1 MKTKLLNL
9 TGLRSL
15 LLLACMMLG
24 VSAWGEEVTFTYSDY
39 QGQGTQSEG
48 SVYTMEKTDV
58 SITSTKFYGNNSYAH
73 FYANGEITIKPVNG
87 VTITQVELTATGTS
101 YNGYQSNGTISA
113 SAGTLS
119 HSGATVTWSGS
130 ASSEFTLKNDK
141 QIRWTSIVVTYTPSG
156 VTPPCAIPTFDPAE
170 GNYSQAQKV
179 TISCSTENSTIYY
192 TLDGNDPTTS
202 SSVYSSPITISKTT
216 TVKAIATASGFENS
230 SVASATYTITTPLT
244 IAAAREQGTGNVF
257 TKGIVTSCVG
267 TTGYIQDATAAICV
281 YGKSLTVGDEIT
293 VSGTLSTYK
302 GLLEITNPFVTVLS
316 SGNSI
321 APEVMTIAEV
331 NASTKQ
337 GWLVK
342 IEEATVTEVDGR
354 NTTIAQGENTIVVRD
369 ISSDV
374 TYGVNDQLTLTG
386 NIGCFETAQIVNPT
400 NISVISNQPPVIKAE
415 DVTLAYDDTYGKIEY
430 TIVNPVNGVALTAT
444 STATWI
450 SNITVVDGAVTFDAA
465 ENEGTE
471 DRTTTFTL
479 SYTGA
484 EDVTVT
490 VTQKHFVAD
499 YAELPFNWA
508 GGTKEDLLALQG
520 VTAYGLG
527 SNYAESNAP
536 YRVKFDTDGDYIQIK
551 TNERP
556 GIVTIG
562 VKMLGGATTS
572 SISVQESADGE
583 EFTVLQTLSIS
594 GSSNAVLTLETNTE
608 FAEASRY
615 VRLYFNKGANI
626 GVGPISIA
634 QYAVIVPQEYNLA
647 IANPE
652 NVTITANYG
661 EEVLTNGNEAAI
673 AKGTEITLAVTPASG
688 YDLVSVT
695 VEGAEE
701 GQTVSLTEDPTTAGM
716 YSFNMPAFNA
726 TVSATVVEHVEPV
739 LASYTLAK
747 SITSGKRYV
756 IASGT
761 EGSIKVMG
769 DQASNNRPAVDAT
782 ITDGVLSVSETYE
795 FVIES
800 ATIDETTGY
809 SIYDNSDGSTGY
821 LYAASSGSNQLKT
834 QKENDVNGVWTI
846 TIDSKGLASIVAEG
860 SSNRNVMQYNN
871 GNSLFSCYASAS
883 QKPVYL
889 FEKVEAPILL
899 GDVNGDEEV
908 TIADVVAIINYL
920 LDPTSVKF
928 NEAAA
933 DFDGQN
939 GVTLADAL
947 AIINKII
954 GEQ

>member
-24 VSAWGEEVTFTYSDY
+24 MSAWGETTATFEPSDFS
-39 QGQGTQSEG
+39 GQGTSGTGDAISATVDGVTFACDKAFGTTQIRCYKDG
-48 SVYTMEKTDV
+48 K
-58 SITSTKFYGNNSYAH
+58 
-73 FYANGEITIKPVNG
+73 ITISSNK
-87 VTITQVELTATGTS
+87 TITAIAFTFSGTYTGGLETS
-101 YNGYQSNGTISA
+101 YTDLSTNSWEQ
-113 SAGTLS
+113 TLS
-119 HSGATVTWSGS
+119 SQARLT
-130 ASSEFTLKNDK
+130 K
-141 QIRWTSIVVTYTPSG
+141 IVVTCSDG
-156 VTPPCAIPTFDPAE
+156 STPPTCSTPKFTPAE

-244 IAAAREQGTGNVF
+244 IAAAREQGTGDVF

-302 GLLEITNPFVTVLS
+302 GLLEITSPVVNVLS

-342 IEEATVTEVDGR
+342 IEEATVTEIDDK
-354 NTTIAQGENTIVVRD
+354 NTTIAQGENTIVVRG

-386 NIGCFETAQIVNPT
+386 NIGCYETAQIVNPT

-430 TIVNPVNGVALTAT
+430 TIVNPVNDVALTAT

-450 SNITVVDGAVTFDAA
+450 SNINVVDGAVTFKAT

-471 DRTTTFTL
+471 DRTATFTL

-499 YAELPFNWA
+499 YATLPFEFDGGKADIENTA
-508 GGTKEDLLALQG
+508 GLTHS
-520 VTAYGLG
+520 GLG
-527 SNYAESNAP
+527 GDYSSSP
-536 YRVKFDTDGDYIQIK
+536 KLKFDGTGDYLILHF
-551 TNERP
+551 NERP
-556 GIVTIG
+556 GTLTFTIKGNSFSEGTFTVQTSEDGESYTDLETYTVLDAASNEEFEGLGENVRYIKWVYTEKKNGNVALGNINVTKYGYTQTYTVNWTAGENTELFVFAGDESETIENG
-562 VKMLGGATTS
+562 ASIAPGTTVMVSVDVAEGYTLGSLSVKD
-572 SISVQESADGE
+572 ADGE
-583 EFTVLQTLSIS
+583 DVE
-594 GSSNAVLTLETNTE
+594 LTEI
-608 FAEASRY
+608 EANVYYS
-615 VRLYFNKGANI
+615 FEMPA
-626 GVGPISIA
+626 S
-634 QYAVIVPQEYNLA
+634 
-647 IANPE
+647 
-652 NVTITANYG
+652 NVTITSSAVEPITGDKYVKVTSTEDLEDGQYLIVYEDGNVAFDGGLETLDAVGNTISVNIVKNEIAAN
-661 EEVLTNGNEAAI
+661 ETTNAAAFTIDVTNGTI
-673 AKGTEITLAVTPASG
+673 KSASG
-688 YDLVSVT
+688 LYIGVSSNINGLKQSEDAET
-695 VEGAEE
+695 FTNSFSIDSEGNAVISAVFDESTMALRYNKTS
-701 GQTVSLTEDPTTAGM
+701 GQTRFRYFKNAGQEAIQL
-716 YSFNMPAFNA
+716 Y
-726 TVSATVVEHVEPV
+726 
-739 LASYTLAK
+739 K
-747 SITSGKRYV
+747 KV
-756 IASGT
+756 I
-761 EGSIKVMG
+761 
-769 DQASNNRPAVDAT
+769 
-782 ITDGVLSVSETYE
+782 
-795 FVIES
+795 
-800 ATIDETTGY
+800 
-809 SIYDNSDGSTGY
+809 
-821 LYAASSGSNQLKT
+821 
-834 QKENDVNGVWTI
+834 
-846 TIDSKGLASIVAEG
+846 
-860 SSNRNVMQYNN
+860 
-871 GNSLFSCYASAS
+871 
-883 QKPVYL
+883 
-889 FEKVEAPILL
+889 EAPILL
-899 GDVNGDEEV
+899 GDVNDDKEV

-920 LDPTSVKF
+920 LDPTSAKF

-933 DFDGQN
+933 NVDGQD

-947 AIINKII
+947 AIINMII
-954 GEQ
+954 GKQ

>member
-24 VSAWGEEVTFTYSDY
+24 MSAWGEKVTFTYSDY
-39 QGQGTQSEG
+39 QGKGTQSTG
-48 SVYTMEKTDV
+48 SEYTMEKTDV
-58 SITSTKFYGNNSYAH
+58 SIKSTKFYGNTSYAH
-73 FYANGEITIKPVNG
+73 FYANGEIAIKPVNG

-113 SAGTLS
+113 TVGTLS
-119 HSGATVTWSGS
+119 NSDATVTWSGA

-450 SNITVVDGAVTFDAA
+450 SNITVVDGAVTFDAT

-471 DRTTTFTL
+471 DRTATFTL

-499 YAELPFNWA
+499 YATLPFEFDGGKADIENTA
-508 GGTKEDLLALQG
+508 GLTHS
-520 VTAYGLG
+520 GLG
-527 SNYAESNAP
+527 GDYSSSP
-536 YRVKFDTDGDYIQIK
+536 KLKFDGTGDYLILHF
-551 TNERP
+551 NERP
-556 GIVTIG
+556 GTLTFTIKGNGFSEGTFTVQTSEDGESYTDLETYTVLDAASNEEFEGLGENVRYIKWVYTEKMNGNVALGNINVTKYGYTQTYTVNWTAGENTKLFVFAGDENETIENG
-562 VKMLGGATTS
+562 ASIAPGTTVMVSVDVAEGYTLGSLSVKD
-572 SISVQESADGE
+572 ADGE
-583 EFTVLQTLSIS
+583 DVE
-594 GSSNAVLTLETNTE
+594 LTEI
-608 FAEASRY
+608 EANNVYYS
-615 VRLYFNKGANI
+615 FEMPA
-626 GVGPISIA
+626 S
-634 QYAVIVPQEYNLA
+634 
-647 IANPE
+647 
-652 NVTITANYG
+652 NVTITSSAVEPITGDKFVKVTSTADLEDGQYLIVYEDGNVAFDGGLETLDAVGNTISVNIVKNEIAAN
-661 EEVLTNGNEAAI
+661 ETTNAAAFTIDVTNGTI
-673 AKGTEITLAVTPASG
+673 KSASG
-688 YDLVSVT
+688 LYI
-695 VEGAEE
+695 
-701 GQTVSLTEDPTTAGM
+701 GQTSDANGMQSSDTEAYENTI
-716 YSFNMPAFNA
+716 SFDEKYNA
-726 TVSATVVEHVEPV
+726 D
-739 LASYTLAK
+739 
-747 SITSGKRYV
+747 IMSGKAYLRYN
-756 IASGT
+756 S
-761 EGSIKVMG
+761 
-769 DQASNNRPAVDAT
+769 ASNQARFRYYKSTSYAGQEA
-782 ITDGVLSVSETYE
+782 IQLYKK
-795 FVIES
+795 VI
-800 ATIDETTGY
+800 
-809 SIYDNSDGSTGY
+809 
-821 LYAASSGSNQLKT
+821 
-834 QKENDVNGVWTI
+834 
-846 TIDSKGLASIVAEG
+846 
-860 SSNRNVMQYNN
+860 
-871 GNSLFSCYASAS
+871 
-883 QKPVYL
+883 
-889 FEKVEAPILL
+889 EAPILP
-899 GDVNGDEEV
+899 GDANGDEEV

-920 LDPTSVKF
+920 LDPTSAKF

>member
-24 VSAWGEEVTFTYSDY
+24 MSAWGEEVTFIYSDY
-39 QGQGTQSEG
+39 QGQGTQGEG

-87 VTITQVELTATGTS
+87 VTITQVVLKASGTS
-101 YNGYQSNGTISA
+101 YNGYQNNGTISA
-113 SAGTLS
+113 TTGTLS
-119 HSGATVTWSGS
+119 NSDATVTWSGA
-130 ASSEFTLKNDK
+130 ASSEFTLKNNK

-156 VTPPCAIPTFDPAE
+156 STPPCAIPTFDPAE

-302 GLLEITNPFVTVLS
+302 GLLEITNPVVNVLS

-337 GWLVK
+337 GWLVT
-342 IEEATVTEVDGR
+342 IEEATVTEFDDK
-354 NTTIAQGENTIVVRD
+354 NTTIAQGENTIVVRG

-374 TYGVNDQLTLTG
+374 TYSVNDQLTLTG
-386 NIGCFETAQIVNPT
+386 NIGCYETAQIVNPT
-400 NISVISNQPPVIKAE
+400 NISVINNQPPVIKAE

-430 TIVNPVNGVALTAT
+430 TIVNPVDGVVLTAT

-450 SNITVVDGAVTFDAA
+450 SNINVGDEAVTFNAT

-471 DRTTTFTL
+471 DRTATIKL
-479 SYTGA
+479 SYSGA

-499 YAELPFNWA
+499 YATLPFEFDGGKADIENTA
-508 GGTKEDLLALQG
+508 GLTHS
-520 VTAYGLG
+520 GLG
-527 SNYAESNAP
+527 GDYSSSP
-536 YRVKFDTDGDYIQIK
+536 KLKFDGTGDYLILHF
-551 TNERP
+551 NERP
-556 GIVTIG
+556 GTLTFTIKGNSFSEGTFTVQTSEDGESYTDLETYTVLDAASNEEFEGLGENVRYIKWVYTEKKNGNVALGNINVTKYGYTQTYTVNWTAGENTELFVFAGDESETIENG
-562 VKMLGGATTS
+562 ASIAPGTTVMVSVDVAEGYTLGSLSVKD
-572 SISVQESADGE
+572 ADGE
-583 EFTVLQTLSIS
+583 DVE
-594 GSSNAVLTLETNTE
+594 LTEI
-608 FAEASRY
+608 EANVYYS
-615 VRLYFNKGANI
+615 FEMPA
-626 GVGPISIA
+626 S
-634 QYAVIVPQEYNLA
+634 
-647 IANPE
+647 
-652 NVTITANYG
+652 NVTITSSAVEPITGDKYVKVTSTEDLEDGQYLIVYEDGNVAFDGGLETLDAVGNTISVNIVKNEIAAN
-661 EEVLTNGNEAAI
+661 ETTNAAAFTIDVTNGTI
-673 AKGTEITLAVTPASG
+673 KSASG
-688 YDLVSVT
+688 LYIGVSSNINGLKQSEDAET
-695 VEGAEE
+695 FTNSFSIDSEGNAVISAVFDESTMALRYNKTS
-701 GQTVSLTEDPTTAGM
+701 GQTRFRYFKNAGQEAIQL
-716 YSFNMPAFNA
+716 Y
-726 TVSATVVEHVEPV
+726 
-739 LASYTLAK
+739 K
-747 SITSGKRYV
+747 K
-756 IASGT
+756 
-761 EGSIKVMG
+761 
-769 DQASNNRPAVDAT
+769 
-782 ITDGVLSVSETYE
+782 
-795 FVIES
+795 VIE
-800 ATIDETTGY
+800 T
-809 SIYDNSDGSTGY
+809 SI
-821 LYAASSGSNQLKT
+821 L
-834 QKENDVNGVWTI
+834 
-846 TIDSKGLASIVAEG
+846 
-860 SSNRNVMQYNN
+860 
-871 GNSLFSCYASAS
+871 
-883 QKPVYL
+883 P
-889 FEKVEAPILL
+889 

-920 LDPTSVKF
+920 LDPTSAKF

-933 DFDGQN
+933 NVDGQD

-947 AIINKII
+947 AIINMII
-954 GEQ
+954 GKQ

>member
-24 VSAWGEEVTFTYSDY
+24 MSAWGEEVTFTYSDY
-39 QGQGTQSEG
+39 QGQGTQSTG
-48 SVYTMEKTDV
+48 SEYTMEKTDV
-58 SITSTKFYGNNSYAH
+58 SIKSTKFYGNTSYAH
-73 FYANGEITIKPVNG
+73 FYANGEIAIKPVNG

-113 SAGTLS
+113 TAGTLS
-119 HSGATVTWSGS
+119 NSDATVTWSGA

-156 VTPPCAIPTFDPAE
+156 STLPCAIPIFDPAE

-192 TLDGNDPTTS
+192 TLNGNDPTTS

-244 IAAAREQGTGNVF
+244 IAAAREQGTGDVF

-302 GLLEITNPFVTVLS
+302 GLLEITSPVVNVLS

-430 TIVNPVNGVALTAT
+430 TIVNPINGVALTAT

-450 SNITVVDGAVTFDAA
+450 SNITVVDGAVTFDAT

-471 DRTTTFTL
+471 DRTATFTL

-499 YAELPFNWA
+499 YATLPFEFDGGKADIENTA
-508 GGTKEDLLALQG
+508 GLTHS
-520 VTAYGLG
+520 GLG
-527 SNYAESNAP
+527 GDYSSSP
-536 YRVKFDTDGDYIQIK
+536 KLKFDGTGDYLILHF
-551 TNERP
+551 NERP
-556 GIVTIG
+556 GTLTFTIKGNGFSEGTFTVQTSEDGESYTDLETYTVLDAASNEEFEGLGENVRYIKWVYTEKKNGNVALGNINVTKYGYTQTYTVNWTAGENTELFVFAGDESETIENG
-562 VKMLGGATTS
+562 ASIAPGTTVMVSVDVAEGYTLGSLSVKD
-572 SISVQESADGE
+572 ADGE
-583 EFTVLQTLSIS
+583 DVE
-594 GSSNAVLTLETNTE
+594 LTEI
-608 FAEASRY
+608 EANVYYS
-615 VRLYFNKGANI
+615 FEMPA
-626 GVGPISIA
+626 S
-634 QYAVIVPQEYNLA
+634 
-647 IANPE
+647 
-652 NVTITANYG
+652 NVTITSSAVEPITGDKYVKVTSTEDLEDGQYLIVYEDGNVAFDGGLETLDAVGNTISVNIVKNEIAAN
-661 EEVLTNGNEAAI
+661 ETTNAAAFTIDVTNGTI
-673 AKGTEITLAVTPASG
+673 KSASG
-688 YDLVSVT
+688 LYIGVSSNINGLKQSEDAET
-695 VEGAEE
+695 FTNSFSIDSEGNAVISAVFDQSTMALRYNKTS
-701 GQTVSLTEDPTTAGM
+701 GQTRFRYFKNAGQEAIQL
-716 YSFNMPAFNA
+716 Y
-726 TVSATVVEHVEPV
+726 
-739 LASYTLAK
+739 K
-747 SITSGKRYV
+747 K
-756 IASGT
+756 
-761 EGSIKVMG
+761 
-769 DQASNNRPAVDAT
+769 
-782 ITDGVLSVSETYE
+782 
-795 FVIES
+795 VIE
-800 ATIDETTGY
+800 T
-809 SIYDNSDGSTGY
+809 SI
-821 LYAASSGSNQLKT
+821 L
-834 QKENDVNGVWTI
+834 
-846 TIDSKGLASIVAEG
+846 
-860 SSNRNVMQYNN
+860 
-871 GNSLFSCYASAS
+871 
-883 QKPVYL
+883 P
-889 FEKVEAPILL
+889 

-947 AIINKII
+947 AIINLII
-954 GEQ
+954 GKQ

>member
-1 MKTKLLNL
+1 
-9 TGLRSL
+9 
-15 LLLACMMLG
+15 
-24 VSAWGEEVTFTYSDY
+24 
-39 QGQGTQSEG
+39 
-48 SVYTMEKTDV
+48 MEKTDV
-58 SITSTKFYGNNSYAH
+58 SIKSTKFYGNTSYAH
-73 FYANGEITIKPVNG
+73 FYAGGEITIKPVNG
-87 VTITQVELTATGTS
+87 VTITQVELKATGKS
-101 YNGYQSNGTISA
+101 YNGYQNDGTISA
-113 SAGTLS
+113 TAGTLS
-119 HSGATVTWSGS
+119 NSDATVTWSGA
-130 ASSEFTLKNDK
+130 ASSEFTLKNNK

-156 VTPPCAIPTFDPAE
+156 STPPCAIPTFDPAE
-170 GNYSQAQKV
+170 GNYSQAQNV

-244 IAAAREQGTGNVF
+244 IAAAREQGTGDVF

-302 GLLEITNPFVTVLS
+302 GLLEITSPVVNVLS

-337 GWLVK
+337 GWLVT
-342 IEEATVTEVDGR
+342 IEEATVTEVDDK
-354 NTTIAQGENTIVVRD
+354 NTTIAQGENTIVVRG

-386 NIGCFETAQIVNPT
+386 NIGCYETAQIVNPT

-471 DRTTTFTL
+471 DRTATITL
-479 SYTGA
+479 SYSGA

-499 YAELPFNWA
+499 YATLPFEFDGGKADIENTA
-508 GGTKEDLLALQG
+508 GLTHS
-520 VTAYGLG
+520 GLG
-527 SNYAESNAP
+527 SDYNSAP
-536 YRVKFDTDGDYIQIK
+536 KLKFDGTGDYLILHF
-551 TNERP
+551 NERP
-556 GIVTIG
+556 GTLTFAIKGNGFSEGTFTVQ
-562 VKMLGGATTS
+562 TS
-572 SISVQESADGE
+572 EDGE
-583 EFTVLQTLSIS
+583 SYTDLETYTVLDAASNEEFEGLGENVRYIKWVYTEKKNGNVALGNIALAKYEEPEYYTLTV
-594 GSSNAVLTLETNTE
+594 AD
-608 FAEASRY
+608 A
-615 VRLYFNKGANI
+615 
-626 GVGPISIA
+626 
-634 QYAVIVPQEYNLA
+634 
-647 IANPE
+647 E
-652 NVTITANYG
+652 NVTISAAYGDEILMNGESAELESDTEVAVGLSIAEGYELESITATG
-661 EEVLTNGNEAAI
+661 
-673 AKGTEITLAVTPASG
+673 S
-688 YDLVSVT
+688 
-695 VEGAEE
+695 EE
-701 GQTVSLTEDPTTAGM
+701 GQTVTLSPVANTENAWT
-716 YSFNMPAFNA
+716 FNMPSYDVKINA
-726 TVSATVVEHVEPV
+726 TVVKIVPFEEVK
-739 LASYTLAK
+739 YTLAT
-747 SITSGKRYV
+747 SITPGKRY
-756 IASGT
+756 I
-761 EGSIKVMG
+761 
-769 DQASNNRPAVDAT
+769 
-782 ITDGVLSVSETYE
+782 ITDGEGMAMGKQNTNNRVAVEVAISDGVATVNSANVYE

-800 ATIDETTGY
+800 ATIGEATGY
-809 SIYDNSDGSTGY
+809 SIYDESAESTGY
-821 LYAASSGSNQLKT
+821 LYAASSGSNHLKT
-834 QKENDVNGVWTI
+834 QEENDVNGVWTI
-846 TIDSKGLASIVAEG
+846 TIDSEGLASIVAEG

-871 GNSLFSCYASAS
+871 GSSLFSCYASAS

-920 LDPTSVKF
+920 LDPTSAKF

-933 DFDGQN
+933 NVDGQD

-947 AIINKII
+947 AIINMII
-954 GEQ
+954 GKQ

>member
-24 VSAWGEEVTFTYSDY
+24 MSAWGEKVTFTYSDY
-39 QGQGTQSEG
+39 QGKGTQSSG
-48 SVYTMEKTDV
+48 SEYTMEKTDV
-58 SITSTKFYGNNSYAH
+58 SIKSTKFYGNTSNAH
-73 FYANGEITIKPVNG
+73 FYANGEIAIKPVNG

-113 SAGTLS
+113 TVGTLS
-119 HSGATVTWSGS
+119 HSGATVTWSGA

-156 VTPPCAIPTFDPAE
+156 STPPCAIPTFDPAE

-244 IAAAREQGTGNVF
+244 IAAAREQGTGDVF

-293 VSGTLSTYK
+293 VFGTLSTYK
-302 GLLEITNPFVTVLS
+302 GLLEITNPVVTVLS

-337 GWLVK
+337 GWLVT

-450 SNITVVDGAVTFDAA
+450 SNITVVDGAVTFDAT

-471 DRTTTFTL
+471 DRTATFTL

-499 YAELPFNWA
+499 YATLPFEFDGGKADIENTA
-508 GGTKEDLLALQG
+508 GLTHS
-520 VTAYGLG
+520 GLG
-527 SNYAESNAP
+527 GDYSSSP
-536 YRVKFDTDGDYIQIK
+536 KLKFDGTGDYLILHF
-551 TNERP
+551 NERP
-556 GIVTIG
+556 GTLTFTIKGNGFSEGTFTVQTSEDGESYTDLETYTVLDAASNEEFEGLGENVRYIKWVYTEKMNGNVALGNINVTKYGYTQTYTVNWTAGENTELFVFAGDESETIENG
-562 VKMLGGATTS
+562 ASIAPGTTVMVSVDVAEGYTLGSLSVKD
-572 SISVQESADGE
+572 ADGE
-583 EFTVLQTLSIS
+583 DVE
-594 GSSNAVLTLETNTE
+594 LTEI
-608 FAEASRY
+608 EANVYYS
-615 VRLYFNKGANI
+615 FEMPA
-626 GVGPISIA
+626 S
-634 QYAVIVPQEYNLA
+634 
-647 IANPE
+647 
-652 NVTITANYG
+652 NVTITSSAVEPITGDKYVKVTSTEDLEDGQYLIVYEDGNVAFDGGLETLDAVGNTISVNIVKNEIAAN
-661 EEVLTNGNEAAI
+661 ETTNAAAFTIDVTNGTI
-673 AKGTEITLAVTPASG
+673 KSASG
-688 YDLVSVT
+688 LYIGVSSNT
-695 VEGAEE
+695 NGLKQSEDAETFTNSFSIDSEGNAVISAVFDQSTMALRYNKTS
-701 GQTVSLTEDPTTAGM
+701 GQTRFRYFKNAGQEAIQL
-716 YSFNMPAFNA
+716 Y
-726 TVSATVVEHVEPV
+726 
-739 LASYTLAK
+739 K
-747 SITSGKRYV
+747 KV
-756 IASGT
+756 I
-761 EGSIKVMG
+761 
-769 DQASNNRPAVDAT
+769 
-782 ITDGVLSVSETYE
+782 
-795 FVIES
+795 
-800 ATIDETTGY
+800 
-809 SIYDNSDGSTGY
+809 
-821 LYAASSGSNQLKT
+821 
-834 QKENDVNGVWTI
+834 
-846 TIDSKGLASIVAEG
+846 
-860 SSNRNVMQYNN
+860 
-871 GNSLFSCYASAS
+871 
-883 QKPVYL
+883 
-889 FEKVEAPILL
+889 EAPILL

-954 GEQ
+954 GKQ

>member
-24 VSAWGEEVTFTYSDY
+24 MSAWGEEVTFTYSDY

-58 SITSTKFYGNNSYAH
+58 SITSTKFYGNTSYAH

-87 VTITQVELTATGTS
+87 VTITQVVLKASGTS
-101 YNGYQSNGTISA
+101 YNGYQNNGTISA

-119 HSGATVTWSGS
+119 HSDATVTWSGA

-156 VTPPCAIPTFDPAE
+156 VTPPCAIPTFNPAE
-170 GNYSQAQKV
+170 GNYSQAQNV

-202 SSVYSSPITISKTT
+202 SSVYSSPITIRETT

-293 VSGTLSTYK
+293 VFGTLSTYK

-342 IEEATVTEVDGR
+342 IEEATVTEIDDK
-354 NTTIAQGENTIVVRD
+354 NTTIAQGENTIVVRG

-471 DRTTTFTL
+471 DRTATFTL

-499 YAELPFNWA
+499 YATLPFEFDGGKADIENTA
-508 GGTKEDLLALQG
+508 GLTHSGLGGDYSSSPKLKFDGTDDYLILHFEGRADKLTFDIKGNPGGTPPVWKGIFKVQTSVDGETYTDLATYDDLTSTVQSEEFSNLGEDVRYIKWIYAEKGSGNVALG
-520 VTAYGLG
+520 NINVTKYGYTQTYTINWTAGENTELFVFAGNESETIENGASIAPGTTVMVSVDVAEGYTLG
-527 SNYAESNAP
+527 SLS
-536 YRVKFDTDGDYIQIK
+536 VKD
-551 TNERP
+551 
-556 GIVTIG
+556 
-562 VKMLGGATTS
+562 
-572 SISVQESADGE
+572 ADGE
-583 EFTVLQTLSIS
+583 DVE
-594 GSSNAVLTLETNTE
+594 LTELEADVYYSFE
-608 FAEASRY
+608 MPAS
-615 VRLYFNKGANI
+615 
-626 GVGPISIA
+626 
-634 QYAVIVPQEYNLA
+634 
-647 IANPE
+647 
-652 NVTITANYG
+652 NVTITSSAVEPITGDKYVKVTSTADLEDGQYLIVYEDGNVAFDGGLETLDAVGNTISVNIVKNEIAAN
-661 EEVLTNGNEAAI
+661 ETTNAAAFTIDVTNGTI
-673 AKGTEITLAVTPASG
+673 KSASG
-688 YDLVSVT
+688 LYIGVSSNT
-695 VEGAEE
+695 NGLKQSEDAETFTNSFSIDSEGNAVISAVFDESTMALRYNKTS
-701 GQTVSLTEDPTTAGM
+701 GQTRFRYFKNAGQEAIQL
-716 YSFNMPAFNA
+716 Y
-726 TVSATVVEHVEPV
+726 
-739 LASYTLAK
+739 K
-747 SITSGKRYV
+747 K
-756 IASGT
+756 
-761 EGSIKVMG
+761 
-769 DQASNNRPAVDAT
+769 
-782 ITDGVLSVSETYE
+782 
-795 FVIES
+795 VIE
-800 ATIDETTGY
+800 T
-809 SIYDNSDGSTGY
+809 SI
-821 LYAASSGSNQLKT
+821 L
-834 QKENDVNGVWTI
+834 
-846 TIDSKGLASIVAEG
+846 
-860 SSNRNVMQYNN
+860 
-871 GNSLFSCYASAS
+871 
-883 QKPVYL
+883 P
-889 FEKVEAPILL
+889 
-899 GDVNGDEEV
+899 GDANGDEEV

-920 LDPTSVKF
+920 LDPTSAKF

-933 DFDGQN
+933 NVDGQD

-947 AIINKII
+947 AIINMII
-954 GEQ
+954 GKQ

>member
-24 VSAWGEEVTFTYSDY
+24 MSAWGEKVTFTYSDY
-39 QGQGTQSEG
+39 QGKGTQSTG
-48 SVYTMEKTDV
+48 SEYTMEKTDV
-58 SITSTKFYGNNSYAH
+58 SIKSTKFYGNTSYAH
-73 FYANGEITIKPVNG
+73 FYANGEIAIKPVNG

-113 SAGTLS
+113 TVGTLS
-119 HSGATVTWSGS
+119 NSDATVTWSGA

-156 VTPPCAIPTFDPAE
+156 STPPCAIPTFDPAE

-244 IAAAREQGTGNVF
+244 IAAAREQGTGDVF

-415 DVTLAYDDTYGKIEY
+415 DVTLAYDDTYGKIEF
-430 TIVNPVNGVALTAT
+430 TIVNPVNGVALAAT

-450 SNITVVDGAVTFDAA
+450 SNITVVDGAVTFDAT

-471 DRTTTFTL
+471 DRTATFTL

-499 YAELPFNWA
+499 YATLPFEFDGGKADIENTA
-508 GGTKEDLLALQG
+508 GLTHS
-520 VTAYGLG
+520 GLG
-527 SNYAESNAP
+527 GDYSSSP
-536 YRVKFDTDGDYIQIK
+536 KLKFDGTGDYLILHF
-551 TNERP
+551 NERP
-556 GIVTIG
+556 GTLTFTIKG
-562 VKMLGGATTS
+562 NGFSEGTFTVQTS
-572 SISVQESADGE
+572 EDGE
-583 EFTVLQTLSIS
+583 SYTDLESYTVLDAASNEEFEGLGENVRYIKWVYTEKMNGNVALGNINVTKYGYTQTYTVNWTA
-594 GSSNAVLTLETNTE
+594 GENTE
-608 FAEASRY
+608 LFVFAGDESETIE
-615 VRLYFNKGANI
+615 NGA
-626 GVGPISIA
+626 SIA
-634 QYAVIVPQEYNLA
+634 PGTTVMVSVDVAEGYTLGSLSVKDDDGEDVELTEIE
-647 IANPE
+647 ANGYYSFEMPAS
-652 NVTITANYG
+652 NVTITSSAVEPITGDKYVKVTSTEDLEDGQYLIVYEDGNVAFDGGLETLDAVGNTISVNIVKNEIAAN
-661 EEVLTNGNEAAI
+661 ETTNAAAFTIDVTNGTI
-673 AKGTEITLAVTPASG
+673 KSASG
-688 YDLVSVT
+688 LYIGVST
-695 VEGAEE
+695 NTNGLKQSEEAETFTNSFSIDSEGNAVISAVFDQSTMALRYNKTS
-701 GQTVSLTEDPTTAGM
+701 GQTRFRYFKNAGQEAIQL
-716 YSFNMPAFNA
+716 Y
-726 TVSATVVEHVEPV
+726 
-739 LASYTLAK
+739 K
-747 SITSGKRYV
+747 KV
-756 IASGT
+756 I
-761 EGSIKVMG
+761 
-769 DQASNNRPAVDAT
+769 
-782 ITDGVLSVSETYE
+782 
-795 FVIES
+795 
-800 ATIDETTGY
+800 
-809 SIYDNSDGSTGY
+809 
-821 LYAASSGSNQLKT
+821 
-834 QKENDVNGVWTI
+834 
-846 TIDSKGLASIVAEG
+846 
-860 SSNRNVMQYNN
+860 
-871 GNSLFSCYASAS
+871 
-883 QKPVYL
+883 
-889 FEKVEAPILL
+889 EAPILL

-920 LDPTSVKF
+920 LDPTSAKF

>member
-1 MKTKLLNL
+1 
-9 TGLRSL
+9 
-15 LLLACMMLG
+15 
-24 VSAWGEEVTFTYSDY
+24 
-39 QGQGTQSEG
+39 
-48 SVYTMEKTDV
+48 MEKTDV
-58 SITSTKFYGNNSYAH
+58 SIKSTKFYGNTSYAH

-119 HSGATVTWSGS
+119 HSDATVTWSGA

-156 VTPPCAIPTFDPAE
+156 STPPCAIPTFDPAE

-450 SNITVVDGAVTFDAA
+450 SNITVVDGAVTFDAT

-471 DRTTTFTL
+471 DRTATFTL

-490 VTQKHFVAD
+490 VTQKHYVVD
-499 YAELPFNWA
+499 YATLPFEFDGGKADIENTA
-508 GGTKEDLLALQG
+508 GLTHS
-520 VTAYGLG
+520 GLG
-527 SNYAESNAP
+527 GDYSSSP
-536 YRVKFDTDGDYIQIK
+536 KLKFDGTGDYLILHF
-551 TNERP
+551 NERP
-556 GIVTIG
+556 GTLTFTIKGNGFSEGTFTVQTSEDGESYTDLETYTVLDAASNEEFEGLGENVRYIKWVYTEKMNGNVALGNINVTKYGYTQTYTVNWTAGENTELFVFAGDESETIENG
-562 VKMLGGATTS
+562 ASIAPGTTVMVSVDVAEGYTLGSLSVKD
-572 SISVQESADGE
+572 ADGE
-583 EFTVLQTLSIS
+583 DVE
-594 GSSNAVLTLETNTE
+594 LTEI
-608 FAEASRY
+608 EANVYYS
-615 VRLYFNKGANI
+615 FEMPA
-626 GVGPISIA
+626 S
-634 QYAVIVPQEYNLA
+634 
-647 IANPE
+647 
-652 NVTITANYG
+652 NVTITSSAVEPITGDKYVKVTSTEDLEDGQYLIVYEDGNVAFDGGLETLDAVGNTISVNIVKNEIAAN
-661 EEVLTNGNEAAI
+661 ETTNAAAFTIDVTNGTI
-673 AKGTEITLAVTPASG
+673 KSASG
-688 YDLVSVT
+688 LYI
-695 VEGAEE
+695 
-701 GQTVSLTEDPTTAGM
+701 GQTSDANGMQSSDTEAYENTI
-716 YSFNMPAFNA
+716 SFDEKYNA
-726 TVSATVVEHVEPV
+726 D
-739 LASYTLAK
+739 
-747 SITSGKRYV
+747 IMSGKAYLRYN
-756 IASGT
+756 S
-761 EGSIKVMG
+761 
-769 DQASNNRPAVDAT
+769 ASNQARFRYYKSTSYASQEA
-782 ITDGVLSVSETYE
+782 IQLYKK
-795 FVIES
+795 VIE
-800 ATIDETTGY
+800 T
-809 SIYDNSDGSTGY
+809 SI
-821 LYAASSGSNQLKT
+821 L
-834 QKENDVNGVWTI
+834 
-846 TIDSKGLASIVAEG
+846 
-860 SSNRNVMQYNN
+860 
-871 GNSLFSCYASAS
+871 
-883 QKPVYL
+883 P
-889 FEKVEAPILL
+889 

-954 GEQ
+954 GE